1 LLYFSG
7 WFEQDNMPKQRRSWL
22 HLVNPSDGVYT
33 GNFYYGQIT
42 ENGTREGEGTLYSAE
57 AGDDANFMDCVMSG
71 KPYTKERLVC
81 EACRSKDPSMLCL
94 LHKEL
99 DMHHLKYLVYDGQW
113 HQNLPHGVGVQFYP
127 DVSNRVGGVYYGDF
141 KQGSRHGRGT
151 WQVRDKS
158 FTYMPLP
165 KKKRVHNWKD
175 DMMHGVA
182 NVEDSKYVHDNVV
195 YADNKTMMP
204 FTSVGP
210 PQTKFDHVA
219 GWNIVFKGVRAAS
232 HQRKKREKSAA
243 APKSSMAASAHG
255 ATNQRRLSKVS
266 KGSDQGVWGHD
277 DTKILQNAAKH
288 HGKLGA
294 EQFRTDAEDE
304 VDLLVREP
312 TELVQHVEDMLVLG
326 GTGENAAMNGLYFKV
341 TKSFGHSLWRMAK
354 QDSMALG
361 LWTTHHQRYMYKD
374 DSKRSRIWI
383 IGPTPLTG
391 LQKGPGCAFAEETVG
406 PDSAV
411 AESGPHA
418 VRSGWNIWSPAQ
430 SMMAKP
436 KDLDADAD
444 DETKG
449 SVDTI
454 TVQSIV
460 GFTINDEDM
469 PALNG
474 RLFVRHG
481 AEFYERPV
489 YVNEAA
495 LPEDTTLY
503 LYWFKQGGDL
513 KEGSCKGDGKNIR
526 DEVDAS
532 EIFQS
537 GCWAVS
543 SKLGAG
549 PVSFEGEPD
558 DAEHMV
564 AYLNDQAAS
573 PYHIA
578 AGARWSVMDPKSGSW
593 TSSRLQL
600 VHQVLQKQSQAMD
613 FFDSSD
619 EDDIDDSD

>member
-1 LLYFSG
+1 
-7 WFEQDNMPKQRRSWL
+7 
-22 HLVNPSDGVYT
+22 
-33 GNFYYGQIT
+33 
-42 ENGTREGEGTLYSAE
+42 
-57 AGDDANFMDCVMSG
+57 
-71 KPYTKERLVC
+71 
-81 EACRSKDPSMLCL
+81 
-94 LHKEL
+94 
-99 DMHHLKYLVYDGQW
+99 
-113 HQNLPHGVGVQFYP
+113 
-127 DVSNRVGGVYYGDF
+127 
-141 KQGSRHGRGT
+141 
-151 WQVRDKS
+151 
-158 FTYMPLP
+158 MPLP

-406 PDSAV
+406 PDSAA